1 MSTEQLEIR
10 LVMPGLNINQIEH
23 LWKAN
28 ENNVGISEENLNKA
42 EHVWIEN
49 ENNVGI
55 PEK

>member
-23 LWKAN
+23 LWEAN
-28 ENNVGISEENLNKA
+28 ENNVGVSEENLNKA

-55 PEK
+55 SEK